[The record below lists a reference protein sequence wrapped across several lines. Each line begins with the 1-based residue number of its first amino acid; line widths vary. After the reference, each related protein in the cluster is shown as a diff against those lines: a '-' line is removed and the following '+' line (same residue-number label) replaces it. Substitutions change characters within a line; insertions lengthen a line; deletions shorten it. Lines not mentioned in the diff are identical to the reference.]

1 MNSIDEFFL
10 SSMNLID
17 ETIRSITS
25 IDRSKM
31 DIDRGGYRS
40 SRPILPLWKVS
51 VSTACATVSQSRANP
66 AI

>member
-31 DIDRGGYRS
+31 DIDRVGYRS
-40 SRPILPLWKVS
+40 SRAILPLWS

>member
-31 DIDRGGYRS
+31 DID
-40 SRPILPLWKVS
+40 
-51 VSTACATVSQSRANP
+51 
-66 AI
+66 